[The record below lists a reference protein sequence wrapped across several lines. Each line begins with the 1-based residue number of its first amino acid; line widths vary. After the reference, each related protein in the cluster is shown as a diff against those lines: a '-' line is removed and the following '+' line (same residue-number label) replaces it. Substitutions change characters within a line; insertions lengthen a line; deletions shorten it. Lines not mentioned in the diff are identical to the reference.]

1 MPLFNHTTALLNNR
15 ANSASTVS
23 NGGNTTG
30 SFDAAMESIGTALGE
45 LRSGIE
51 GLPNN
56 IEQAFIKAISSDTA
70 NESIYDAVAS
80 ASYDAYSAVQSD
92 HGMASGLLPTTGAK
106 GVSGD
111 DKLPG
116 RSFSLKELFATSE
129 PATAAGDRKRMQ
141 DLQQNFYANLAPEF
155 YTKGAK
161 VFDKILAGDLDVA
174 AIVDNLSAMDV
185 GDDGGD
191 DTDWLDILNTAS
203 NLLPSRRGKKGKG
216 KNNKPNK
223 KPSGDK
229 GGKGDSKK
237 TTKDN
242 KPNKKP
248 SGDKGG
254 KGDSKKTTKDNKEK
268 TQSGKKGTEESKD
281 NKNKKNSSNK
291 NKSPSKNN
299 PPKKTPT
306 GPKQASNAGQKVAT
320 EGTKTA
326 AKTGAKTAAKT
337 GGKVA
342 AKTGTKVATKV
353 AAKTA
358 LRAVPVVGQVAG
370 AAMLAYDAY
379 QIGSGLKEL
388 HDVVGQSKETVKQMN
403 EANLGNFTERQKDKP
418 GGEARIAAFEESQK
432 ASAKLHD
439 IQNSDGVL
447 AFANDEKANSA
458 LQEYRDIMSGKV
470 KMEGAKEGEPLD
482 REAVK
487 EYALSRIKGI
497 GSGWTKDLAE
507 ALIDDTIASDKFN
520 EVLANTSPNG
530 QDNKDNKDNATGDK
544 KPAENAQ
551 SGQPGAPGTND
562 APMAAG
568 SMENNAR
575 ETVNAGTGVMTQ
587 DIMTAEAQ
595 MQQYKQF
602 TFEGIRDALLLPEV
616 QNMFTTTAQT
626 AGAAVEQKLMG

>member
-1 MPLFNHTTALLNNR
+1 MPLFSHTTALLNNR

-45 LRSGIE
+45 LRSGID

-174 AIVDNLSAMDV
+174 AIADNLSAMGA
-185 GDDGGD
+185 GDDDGD
-191 DTDWLDILNTAS
+191 DETDWNDILNIVS
-203 NLLPSRRGKKGKG
+203 NLLPSRRGKKGKKGKRGKKG

-223 KPSGDK
+223 KTGGDK
-229 GGKGDSKK
+229 GGKGD
-237 TTKDN
+237 
-242 KPNKKP
+242 NKKI
-248 SGDKGG
+248 
-254 KGDSKKTTKDNKEK
+254 TKDNKEK
-268 TQSGKKGTEESKD
+268 TQSDKKGKEESKD
-281 NKNKKNSSNK
+281 NKNKKNSSKK
-291 NKSPSKNN
+291 NNSPSKKN

-342 AKTGTKVATKV
+342 AKTGAKVATKVAAKV

-439 IQNSDGVL
+439 IQNSAGVL

-551 SGQPGAPGTND
+551 SGPPGAPGTND

-595 MQQYKQF
+595 MQQFKQF

>member
-1 MPLFNHTTALLNNR
+1 MPLFSHTTALLNNR

-23 NGGNTTG
+23 NGGNPTG

-174 AIVDNLSAMDV
+174 AIADNLSAM
-185 GDDGGD
+185 GASDDGGD
-191 DTDWLDILNTAS
+191 DDTDWIDILNIAS
-203 NLLPSRRGKKGKG
+203 NLLPSRRGKKGKKVKKG
-216 KNNKPNK
+216 KKGKSNKPNK
-223 KPSGDK
+223 KTGGDK
-229 GGKGDSKK
+229 GGKGD
-237 TTKDN
+237 
-242 KPNKKP
+242 NKKI
-248 SGDKGG
+248 
-254 KGDSKKTTKDNKEK
+254 TKDNKEK
-268 TQSGKKGTEESKD
+268 IQSDKKGTEESKD

-342 AKTGTKVATKV
+342 AKTGAKVATKV

-388 HDVVGQSKETVKQMN
+388 HDVVGQSKENVKQMN
-403 EANLGNFTERQKDKP
+403 EANLGNFKERQKDKP

-432 ASAKLHD
+432 ASVKLHD
-439 IQNSDGVL
+439 IQNSAGVL

-458 LQEYRDIMSGKV
+458 LQEYRDIMSGKI

-530 QDNKDNKDNATGDK
+530 QDNKDNKDSATGDK

-551 SGQPGAPGTND
+551 SGPPGAPGTND

-575 ETVNAGTGVMTQ
+575 ETVNVGTGVMTQ

-595 MQQYKQF
+595 MQQFKQF

>member
-1 MPLFNHTTALLNNR
+1 MPLFSHTTALLNNR

-111 DKLPG
+111 DNLPG

-174 AIVDNLSAMDV
+174 AIADNLSAMGA
-185 GDDGGD
+185 GDDDGD
-191 DTDWLDILNTAS
+191 DETDWNDILNIVS
-203 NLLPSRRGKKGKG
+203 NLLPSRRGKKGKRG
-216 KNNKPNK
+216 KRGKKGKSNKPNK
-223 KPSGDK
+223 KTGGDK
-229 GGKGDSKK
+229 GGKGD
-237 TTKDN
+237 
-242 KPNKKP
+242 NKKI
-248 SGDKGG
+248 
-254 KGDSKKTTKDNKEK
+254 TKDNKEK
-268 TQSGKKGTEESKD
+268 TQSDKKGKEEPKD
-281 NKNKKNSSNK
+281 NKNKKNSSKK
-291 NKSPSKNN
+291 NNSPSKKN

-342 AKTGTKVATKV
+342 TKTGAKVATKVAAKV

-439 IQNSDGVL
+439 IQNSAGVL

-458 LQEYRDIMSGKV
+458 LQEYRDIMSGKI

>member
-1 MPLFNHTTALLNNR
+1 MPLFSHTTALLNNR

-111 DKLPG
+111 DNLPG

-174 AIVDNLSAMDV
+174 AIADNLSAMGA
-185 GDDGGD
+185 GDDDGD
-191 DTDWLDILNTAS
+191 DETDWNDILNIVS
-203 NLLPSRRGKKGKG
+203 NLLPSRRGKKGKKG
-216 KNNKPNK
+216 KRGKKGKSNKPNK
-223 KPSGDK
+223 KTGGDK

-237 TTKDN
+237 I
-242 KPNKKP
+242 
-248 SGDKGG
+248 
-254 KGDSKKTTKDNKEK
+254 TKDNKEK
-268 TQSGKKGTEESKD
+268 TQSDKKGKEEPKD
-281 NKNKKNSSNK
+281 NKNKKNSSKK
-291 NKSPSKNN
+291 NNSPSKKN

-342 AKTGTKVATKV
+342 TKTGAKVATKVAAKV

-439 IQNSDGVL
+439 IQNSAGVL

-458 LQEYRDIMSGKV
+458 LQEYRDIMSGKI

-595 MQQYKQF
+595 MQQFKQF

>member
-1 MPLFNHTTALLNNR
+1 MPLFSHTTALLNNR

-30 SFDAAMESIGTALGE
+30 SFDAAMESIGTASGE

-174 AIVDNLSAMDV
+174 SIADNLSAMNV

-191 DTDWLDILNTAS
+191 DTDWLDILNIAS
-203 NLLPSRRGKKGKG
+203 DLLPSRRGKKGKKGKKGKRG

-223 KPSGDK
+223 NPGGDK
-229 GGKGDSKK
+229 GGKGDNKK

-242 KPNKKP
+242 R
-248 SGDKGG
+248 
-254 KGDSKKTTKDNKEK
+254 EK
-268 TQSGKKGTEESKD
+268 AQSDKKGKEGQKD
-281 NKNKKNSSNK
+281 NKKNSSKK
-291 NKSPSKNN
+291 NNSPSKKN
-299 PPKKTPT
+299 PPKKTPS
-306 GPKQASNAGQKVAT
+306 GPKQASKAGQKVAT

-342 AKTGTKVATKV
+342 AKTGAKVATKV

-388 HDVVGQSKETVKQMN
+388 HDVVGQSKENVKQMN
-403 EANLGNFTERQKDKP
+403 EANLGNFKERQKDKP

-439 IQNSDGVL
+439 VQNSAGVL

-470 KMEGAKEGEPLD
+470 KMEGAKKGEPLD

-544 KPAENAQ
+544 KPAENTQ

>member
-1 MPLFNHTTALLNNR
+1 MPLFSHTTALLNNR

-111 DKLPG
+111 DNLPG

-174 AIVDNLSAMDV
+174 AIADNLSAMGA
-185 GDDGGD
+185 GDDDGD
-191 DTDWLDILNTAS
+191 DETDWNDILNIVS
-203 NLLPSRRGKKGKG
+203 NLLPSRRGKKGKRG
-216 KNNKPNK
+216 KRGKKGKSNKPNK
-223 KPSGDK
+223 KTGGDK
-229 GGKGDSKK
+229 GGKGD
-237 TTKDN
+237 
-242 KPNKKP
+242 NKKI
-248 SGDKGG
+248 
-254 KGDSKKTTKDNKEK
+254 TKDNKEK
-268 TQSGKKGTEESKD
+268 TQSDKKGKEEPKD
-281 NKNKKNSSNK
+281 NKNKKNSSKK
-291 NKSPSKNN
+291 NNSPSKKN

-342 AKTGTKVATKV
+342 TKTGAKVATKVATKV

-439 IQNSDGVL
+439 IQNSAGVL

-458 LQEYRDIMSGKV
+458 LQEYRDIMSGKI

-602 TFEGIRDALLLPEV
+602 TCEGIRDALLLPEV

>member
-1 MPLFNHTTALLNNR
+1 MPLFSHTTALLNNR

-174 AIVDNLSAMDV
+174 SIADNLSAMNV

-191 DTDWLDILNTAS
+191 DTDWLDILNIAS
-203 NLLPSRRGKKGKG
+203 DLLPSRRGKKGKKGKKGKRG

-223 KPSGDK
+223 KPGGDK
-229 GGKGDSKK
+229 GGKGD
-237 TTKDN
+237 N
-242 KPNKKP
+242 
-248 SGDKGG
+248 
-254 KGDSKKTTKDNKEK
+254 KKTTKDNKEK
-268 TQSGKKGTEESKD
+268 AQSDKKGKEGQKD
-281 NKNKKNSSNK
+281 NKKNSSKK
-291 NKSPSKNN
+291 NNSPSKNN

-388 HDVVGQSKETVKQMN
+388 HDVVGQSKENVKQMN
-403 EANLGNFTERQKDKP
+403 EANLGNFKEHQKDKP

-439 IQNSDGVL
+439 VQNSAGVL
-447 AFANDEKANSA
+447 AFANDEKASSA
-458 LQEYRDIMSGKV
+458 LQEYRDIMNGNV

-507 ALIDDTIASDKFN
+507 ALIDNAIADDKFN

-530 QDNKDNKDNATGDK
+530 QDNNGNKDNKDNATGDK
-544 KPAENAQ
+544 KPGENVQ
-551 SGQPGAPGTND
+551 PGQPGALGTND

-568 SMENNAR
+568 SMENNTQW
-575 ETVNAGTGVMTQ
+575 TVNAGTGVMTR
-587 DIMTAEAQ
+587 DIMTVEAQ

-616 QNMFTTTAQT
+616 QNMFNTTARA

>member
-1 MPLFNHTTALLNNR
+1 MPLFSHTEALLNNR

-23 NGGNTTG
+23 NGGNTAG
-30 SFDAAMESIGTALGE
+30 AFDAALESIGAALGE
-45 LRSGIE
+45 LRSGID

-56 IEQAFIKAISSDTA
+56 IEQAFIKAISSDAA

-80 ASYDAYSAVQSD
+80 ASYDAYSGAQAD
-92 HGMASGLLPTTGAK
+92 HGMASGLLPITGAN
-106 GVSGD
+106 GVMGD

-116 RSFSLKELFATSE
+116 RSFSLKELFSTSE

-161 VFDKILAGDLDVA
+161 VFDKILAGDLDAA
-174 AIVDNLSAMDV
+174 AIADNLSTMDA

-191 DTDWLDILNTAS
+191 DTDWFDILNIAS
-203 NLLPSRRGKKGKG
+203 NLLPSRKGKKGKRGKKGKG
-216 KNNKPNK
+216 KN
-223 KPSGDK
+223 
-229 GGKGDSKK
+229 
-237 TTKDN
+237 N

-281 NKNKKNSSNK
+281 NKNNNKKNSSNK

-326 AKTGAKTAAKT
+326 TKTGAKTAVKT

-388 HDVVGQSKETVKQMN
+388 HDVVGQSKENVKQMN
-403 EANLGNFTERQKDKP
+403 EANLGNFKEHQKDKP

-439 IQNSDGVL
+439 VQNSAGVL
-447 AFANDEKANSA
+447 AFANDEKASSA
-458 LQEYRDIMSGKV
+458 LQEYRDIMNGNI

-507 ALIDDTIASDKFN
+507 ALIDNAIADDKFN

-530 QDNKDNKDNATGDK
+530 QDNNGNKDNKDNATGDK
-544 KPAENAQ
+544 KPGENAQ
-551 SGQPGAPGTND
+551 PGQPGAFGTND

-568 SMENNAR
+568 SMENNTQW
-575 ETVNAGTGVMTQ
+575 TVNSGTGVMTR
-587 DIMTAEAQ
+587 DIMTVEAQ

-616 QNMFTTTAQT
+616 QNMFNTTAQA

>member
-1 MPLFNHTTALLNNR
+1 MPLFSHTTALLNNR

-111 DKLPG
+111 DNLPG

-174 AIVDNLSAMDV
+174 AIADNLSAMGA
-185 GDDGGD
+185 GDDDGD
-191 DTDWLDILNTAS
+191 DETDWNDILNIVS
-203 NLLPSRRGKKGKG
+203 NLLPSRRGKKGKKG
-216 KNNKPNK
+216 KRGKKGKSNKPNK
-223 KPSGDK
+223 KTGGDK

-237 TTKDN
+237 I
-242 KPNKKP
+242 
-248 SGDKGG
+248 
-254 KGDSKKTTKDNKEK
+254 TKDNKEK
-268 TQSGKKGTEESKD
+268 TQSDKKGKEEPKD
-281 NKNKKNSSNK
+281 NKNKKNSSKK
-291 NKSPSKNN
+291 NNSPSKKN

-342 AKTGTKVATKV
+342 TKTGAKVATKVAAKV

-439 IQNSDGVL
+439 IQNSAGVL

-458 LQEYRDIMSGKV
+458 LQEYRDIMSGKI

>member
-1 MPLFNHTTALLNNR
+1 MPLFSHTTALLNNR

-92 HGMASGLLPTTGAK
+92 HGMVSGLLPTTGAK

-174 AIVDNLSAMDV
+174 AIADNLSAMGA
-185 GDDGGD
+185 GDDDGD
-191 DTDWLDILNTAS
+191 DETDWNDILNIAS
-203 NLLPSRRGKKGKG
+203 NLLPSRRGKKGKKG
-216 KNNKPNK
+216 KRGKKGKSNKPNK
-223 KPSGDK
+223 KTGGDK
-229 GGKGDSKK
+229 GGKGD
-237 TTKDN
+237 
-242 KPNKKP
+242 NKKI
-248 SGDKGG
+248 
-254 KGDSKKTTKDNKEK
+254 TKDNKEK
-268 TQSGKKGTEESKD
+268 TQSDKKGKEEPKD
-281 NKNKKNSSNK
+281 NKNKRNSSNK

-342 AKTGTKVATKV
+342 AKTGAKVATKV

-388 HDVVGQSKETVKQMN
+388 HDVVGQSKENVKQMN
-403 EANLGNFTERQKDKP
+403 EANLGNFKERQKDKP

-439 IQNSDGVL
+439 IQNSAGVL

-544 KPAENAQ
+544 KPAENTQ

-595 MQQYKQF
+595 MQQFKQF

>member
-1 MPLFNHTTALLNNR
+1 MPLFSHTTALLNNR

-111 DKLPG
+111 DNLPG

-174 AIVDNLSAMDV
+174 AIADNLSAMGA
-185 GDDGGD
+185 GDDDGD
-191 DTDWLDILNTAS
+191 DETDWNDILNIVS
-203 NLLPSRRGKKGKG
+203 NLLPSRRGKKGKRG
-216 KNNKPNK
+216 KRGKKGKSNKPNK
-223 KPSGDK
+223 KTGGDK

-237 TTKDN
+237 I
-242 KPNKKP
+242 
-248 SGDKGG
+248 
-254 KGDSKKTTKDNKEK
+254 TKDNKEK
-268 TQSGKKGTEESKD
+268 TQSDKKGKEEPKD
-281 NKNKKNSSNK
+281 NKNKKNSSKK
-291 NKSPSKNN
+291 NNSPSKKN

-342 AKTGTKVATKV
+342 TKTGAKVATKVAAKV

-439 IQNSDGVL
+439 IQNSAGVL

-458 LQEYRDIMSGKV
+458 LQEYRDIMSGKI

>member
-1 MPLFNHTTALLNNR
+1 MPLFSHTTALLNNR

-174 AIVDNLSAMDV
+174 AIADNLSAMGA
-185 GDDGGD
+185 GDDDGD
-191 DTDWLDILNTAS
+191 DETDWNDILNIAS
-203 NLLPSRRGKKGKG
+203 NLLPSRRGKKGKRG
-216 KNNKPNK
+216 KRGKKEKSNKPNK
-223 KPSGDK
+223 KTGGDK
-229 GGKGDSKK
+229 GGKGD
-237 TTKDN
+237 
-242 KPNKKP
+242 NKKN
-248 SGDKGG
+248 
-254 KGDSKKTTKDNKEK
+254 TKDNKEK
-268 TQSGKKGTEESKD
+268 TQSDKKGKEDPKD
-281 NKNKKNSSNK
+281 NKNKKNSSKK
-291 NKSPSKNN
+291 NNSPSKKN

-342 AKTGTKVATKV
+342 AKTGAKVATKV

-388 HDVVGQSKETVKQMN
+388 HDVVGQSKENVKQMN
-403 EANLGNFTERQKDKP
+403 EANLGNFKEHQKDKP

-439 IQNSDGVL
+439 IQNSAGVL

-458 LQEYRDIMSGKV
+458 LQEYRDIMSGKI

-482 REAVK
+482 QEAVK

-544 KPAENAQ
+544 KPAENTQ

>member
-1 MPLFNHTTALLNNR
+1 MPLFSHTTALLNNR

-111 DKLPG
+111 DNLPG

-174 AIVDNLSAMDV
+174 AIADNLSAMGA
-185 GDDGGD
+185 GDDDGD
-191 DTDWLDILNTAS
+191 DETDWNDILNIVS
-203 NLLPSRRGKKGKG
+203 NLLPSRRGKKGKRG
-216 KNNKPNK
+216 KRGKKGKSNKPNK
-223 KPSGDK
+223 KTGGDK
-229 GGKGDSKK
+229 GGKGD
-237 TTKDN
+237 
-242 KPNKKP
+242 NKKI
-248 SGDKGG
+248 
-254 KGDSKKTTKDNKEK
+254 TKDNKEK
-268 TQSGKKGTEESKD
+268 TQSDKKGKEEPKD
-281 NKNKKNSSNK
+281 NKNKKNSSKK
-291 NKSPSKNN
+291 NNSPSKKN

-342 AKTGTKVATKV
+342 TKTGAKVATKVAAKV

-439 IQNSDGVL
+439 IQNSAGVL

-458 LQEYRDIMSGKV
+458 LQEYRDIMSGKI

-602 TFEGIRDALLLPEV
+602 TCEGIRDALLLPEV

>member
-1 MPLFNHTTALLNNR
+1 MPLFSHTTALLNNR
-15 ANSASTVS
+15 ANSTSTVS
-23 NGGNTTG
+23 NGDNTTG

-45 LRSGIE
+45 LRSGID

-111 DKLPG
+111 DNLPG

-174 AIVDNLSAMDV
+174 AIADNLSAMNV

-191 DTDWLDILNTAS
+191 DTDWLDILNIVS
-203 NLLPSRRGKKGKG
+203 DLLPSRRGKKGKKGKKGKRG

-223 KPSGDK
+223 KPGGDK
-229 GGKGDSKK
+229 GGKGD
-237 TTKDN
+237 N
-242 KPNKKP
+242 
-248 SGDKGG
+248 
-254 KGDSKKTTKDNKEK
+254 KKTTKDNKEK
-268 TQSGKKGTEESKD
+268 AQSDKKGKEGQKD
-281 NKNKKNSSNK
+281 NKKNSSKK
-291 NKSPSKNN
+291 NNSPSKKN
-299 PPKKTPT
+299 PPKKTPS
-306 GPKQASNAGQKVAT
+306 GPKQASKAGQKVAT

-342 AKTGTKVATKV
+342 AKTGAKVATKV

-388 HDVVGQSKETVKQMN
+388 HDVVGQSKENVKQMN
-403 EANLGNFTERQKDKP
+403 EANLGNFKERQKDKP

-439 IQNSDGVL
+439 VQNSAGVL
-447 AFANDEKANSA
+447 AFANDEKASSA
-458 LQEYRDIMSGKV
+458 LQEYRDIMNGNV

-507 ALIDDTIASDKFN
+507 ALIDNAIADDKFN

-530 QDNKDNKDNATGDK
+530 QDNNGNKDNKDNATGDK
-544 KPAENAQ
+544 KPGENAQ
-551 SGQPGAPGTND
+551 PGQPGALGTND

-568 SMENNAR
+568 SMENNTQW
-575 ETVNAGTGVMTQ
+575 TVNAGTGVMTR
-587 DIMTAEAQ
+587 DIMTVEAQ

-616 QNMFTTTAQT
+616 QNMFNTTAQA

>member
-1 MPLFNHTTALLNNR
+1 MPLFSHTTALLNNR

-111 DKLPG
+111 DNLPG

-174 AIVDNLSAMDV
+174 AIADNLSAMGA
-185 GDDGGD
+185 GDDDGD
-191 DTDWLDILNTAS
+191 DETDWNDILNIVS
-203 NLLPSRRGKKGKG
+203 NLLPSRRGKKGKRG
-216 KNNKPNK
+216 KRGKKGKSNKPNK
-223 KPSGDK
+223 KTGGDK
-229 GGKGDSKK
+229 GGKGD
-237 TTKDN
+237 
-242 KPNKKP
+242 NKKI
-248 SGDKGG
+248 
-254 KGDSKKTTKDNKEK
+254 TKDNKEK
-268 TQSGKKGTEESKD
+268 TQSDKKGKEEPKD
-281 NKNKKNSSNK
+281 NKKNSSKK
-291 NKSPSKNN
+291 NNSPSKKN

-337 GGKVA
+337 GAKTAAKTGGKVA
-342 AKTGTKVATKV
+342 AKTGAKVATKV

-388 HDVVGQSKETVKQMN
+388 HDVVGQSKENVKQMN

-439 IQNSDGVL
+439 IQNSAGVL

-458 LQEYRDIMSGKV
+458 LQEYRDIMSGKI

>member
-1 MPLFNHTTALLNNR
+1 MPLFSHTTALLNNR

-106 GVSGD
+106 GVSVD
-111 DKLPG
+111 DNLPG

-174 AIVDNLSAMDV
+174 AIADNLSAMGA
-185 GDDGGD
+185 GDDDGD
-191 DTDWLDILNTAS
+191 DETDWNDILNIVS
-203 NLLPSRRGKKGKG
+203 NLLPSRRGKKGKKG
-216 KNNKPNK
+216 KRGKKGKSNKPNK
-223 KPSGDK
+223 KTGGDK
-229 GGKGDSKK
+229 GGKGD
-237 TTKDN
+237 
-242 KPNKKP
+242 NKKI
-248 SGDKGG
+248 
-254 KGDSKKTTKDNKEK
+254 TKDNKEK
-268 TQSGKKGTEESKD
+268 TQSDKKGKEEPKD
-281 NKNKKNSSNK
+281 NKNKKNSSKK
-291 NKSPSKNN
+291 NNSPSKKN

-342 AKTGTKVATKV
+342 TKTGAKVATKVAAKV

-439 IQNSDGVL
+439 IQNSAGVL

>member
-1 MPLFNHTTALLNNR
+1 MPLFSHTTALLNNR

-45 LRSGIE
+45 LRSGID

-174 AIVDNLSAMDV
+174 AIADNLSAMGA
-185 GDDGGD
+185 GDDDGD
-191 DTDWLDILNTAS
+191 DETDWNDILNIVS
-203 NLLPSRRGKKGKG
+203 NLLPSRRRKKGKKGKRG
-216 KNNKPNK
+216 KKGKSNKPNK
-223 KPSGDK
+223 KTGGDK
-229 GGKGDSKK
+229 GGKGD
-237 TTKDN
+237 N
-242 KPNKKP
+242 
-248 SGDKGG
+248 
-254 KGDSKKTTKDNKEK
+254 KKTTKDNKEK
-268 TQSGKKGTEESKD
+268 TQSDKKGKEEPKD
-281 NKNKKNSSNK
+281 NKNKKNSSKK
-291 NKSPSKNN
+291 NNSPSKKN

-342 AKTGTKVATKV
+342 TKTGAKVATKVATKV

-403 EANLGNFTERQKDKP
+403 EANLGNFTEHQKDKP
-418 GGEARIAAFEESQK
+418 GGEARLAAFEESQK

-439 IQNSDGVL
+439 IQNSAGVL

-544 KPAENAQ
+544 KPAENTQ

>member
-1 MPLFNHTTALLNNR
+1 MPLFSHTTALLNNR

-45 LRSGIE
+45 LRSGID

-111 DKLPG
+111 DNLPG

-174 AIVDNLSAMDV
+174 AIADNLSAMGA
-185 GDDGGD
+185 GDDDGD
-191 DTDWLDILNTAS
+191 DETDWNDILNIVS
-203 NLLPSRRGKKGKG
+203 NLLPSRRRKKGKKGKRG
-216 KNNKPNK
+216 KKGKSNKPNK
-223 KPSGDK
+223 KTGGDK

-237 TTKDN
+237 I
-242 KPNKKP
+242 
-248 SGDKGG
+248 
-254 KGDSKKTTKDNKEK
+254 TKDNKEK
-268 TQSGKKGTEESKD
+268 TQSDKKGKEEPKD
-281 NKNKKNSSNK
+281 NKNKKNSSKK
-291 NKSPSKNN
+291 NNSPSKKN

-342 AKTGTKVATKV
+342 TKTGAKVATKVAAKV

-439 IQNSDGVL
+439 IQNSAGVL

-544 KPAENAQ
+544 KPAENTQ

>member
-1 MPLFNHTTALLNNR
+1 MPLFSHTTALLNNR

-111 DKLPG
+111 DNLPG

-174 AIVDNLSAMDV
+174 AIADNLSAMGA
-185 GDDGGD
+185 GDDDGD
-191 DTDWLDILNTAS
+191 DETDWNDILNIVS
-203 NLLPSRRGKKGKG
+203 NLLPSRRGKKGKRG
-216 KNNKPNK
+216 KRGKKGKSNKPNK
-223 KPSGDK
+223 KTGGDK
-229 GGKGDSKK
+229 GGKGD
-237 TTKDN
+237 
-242 KPNKKP
+242 NKKI
-248 SGDKGG
+248 
-254 KGDSKKTTKDNKEK
+254 TKDNKEK
-268 TQSGKKGTEESKD
+268 TQSDKKGKEEPKD
-281 NKNKKNSSNK
+281 NKNKKNSSKK
-291 NKSPSKNN
+291 NNSPSKKN

-342 AKTGTKVATKV
+342 TKTGAKVATKVAAKV

-439 IQNSDGVL
+439 IQNSAGVL

-544 KPAENAQ
+544 KPAENTQ

>member
-1 MPLFNHTTALLNNR
+1 MPLFSHTTALLNNR

-174 AIVDNLSAMDV
+174 AIADNLSAMGA
-185 GDDGGD
+185 GDDDGD
-191 DTDWLDILNTAS
+191 DETDWNDILNIAS
-203 NLLPSRRGKKGKG
+203 NLLPSRRGKKGKRG
-216 KNNKPNK
+216 KRGKKGKSNKPNK
-223 KPSGDK
+223 KTGGDK
-229 GGKGDSKK
+229 GGKGD
-237 TTKDN
+237 
-242 KPNKKP
+242 NKKN
-248 SGDKGG
+248 
-254 KGDSKKTTKDNKEK
+254 TKDNKEK
-268 TQSGKKGTEESKD
+268 TQSDKKGKEDPKD
-281 NKNKKNSSNK
+281 NKNKKNSSKK
-291 NKSPSKNN
+291 NNSPSKKN

-342 AKTGTKVATKV
+342 AKTGAKVATKV

-388 HDVVGQSKETVKQMN
+388 HDVVGQSKENVKQMN
-403 EANLGNFTERQKDKP
+403 EANLGNFKEHQKDKP

-439 IQNSDGVL
+439 IQNSAGVL

-458 LQEYRDIMSGKV
+458 LQEYRDIMSGKI

-482 REAVK
+482 QEAVK

-544 KPAENAQ
+544 KPAENTQ

>member
-1 MPLFNHTTALLNNR
+1 MSLFNSIPS
-15 ANSASTVS
+15 SASSATTVP
-23 NGGNTTG
+23 GNSTPGT
-30 SFDAAMESIGTALGE
+30 FAAAMESIGAALGE

-56 IEQAFIKAISSDTA
+56 IEQAFIKAISSDAA

-80 ASYDAYSAVQSD
+80 ASYDAYSDAQAD
-92 HGMASGLLPTTGAK
+92 HGTASGLIPTTNAN

-129 PATAAGDRKRMQ
+129 PASAAGDRKRMQ
-141 DLQQNFYANLAPEF
+141 DLQQNFYANLAPDF

-161 VFDKILAGDLDVA
+161 VFDKILAGDLDIA
-174 AIVDNLSAMDV
+174 AIADNLSAMGA
-185 GDDGGD
+185 GDPGEDGGGG
-191 DTDWLDILNTAS
+191 WLDLLNIAS
-203 NLLPSRRGKKGKG
+203 NLLPSRRGKKGNKG
-216 KNNKPNK
+216 KNGKKGNNKKPNK
-223 KPSGDK
+223 KTGGNTSGR
-229 GGKGDSKK
+229 GDNKK

-242 KPNKKP
+242 N
-248 SGDKGG
+248 G
-254 KGDSKKTTKDNKEK
+254 KS
-268 TQSGKKGTEESKD
+268 QPGKKGKGETRGNE
-281 NKNKKNSSNK
+281 NKTNSSK
-291 NKSPSKNN
+291 KDKSPSRKN

-306 GPKQASNAGQKVAT
+306 GPKQVSTAGKKVAT

-326 AKTGAKTAAKT
+326 AKTAAKS

-342 AKTGTKVATKV
+342 AKTGAKVATKV

-388 HDVVGQSKETVKQMN
+388 HDVVGQGKENVSKMN
-403 EANLGNFTERQKDKP
+403 EANLGNFKERQKDRP
-418 GGEARIAAFEESQK
+418 GSEARIAAYEETQK
-432 ASAKLHD
+432 ASAKLHE
-439 IQNSDGVL
+439 IQNSAGVM
-447 AFANDEKANSA
+447 AFANDEKASSA
-458 LQEYRDIMSGKV
+458 LQEYHDIMSGKV

-487 EYALSRIKGI
+487 KYALSRIKGI

-507 ALIDDTIASDKFN
+507 ALIDNAIASDKFS

-530 QDNKDNKDNATGDK
+530 QNNKDNKDNKDTVNGDG
-544 KPAENAQ
+544 KPGENAQ
-551 SGQPGAPGTND
+551 PGQPGIPGTND
-562 APMAAG
+562 VPMAAG
-568 SMENNAR
+568 SMENKTQG
-575 ETVNAGTGVMTQ
+575 TVNAGTGVMTQ
-587 DIMTAEAQ
+587 DIMTVEAQ

-602 TFEGIRDALLLPEV
+602 TFEGIRDALLLPEI
-616 QNMFTTTAQT
+616 QNMFNATAQT

>member
-1 MPLFNHTTALLNNR
+1 MPLFSHTTALLNNR

-45 LRSGIE
+45 LRSGID

-111 DKLPG
+111 DNLPG

-174 AIVDNLSAMDV
+174 AIADNLSAMGA
-185 GDDGGD
+185 GDDDGD
-191 DTDWLDILNTAS
+191 DETDWNDILNIVS
-203 NLLPSRRGKKGKG
+203 NLLPSRRGKKGKKG
-216 KNNKPNK
+216 KRGKKGKSNKPNK
-223 KPSGDK
+223 KTGGDK

-237 TTKDN
+237 I
-242 KPNKKP
+242 
-248 SGDKGG
+248 
-254 KGDSKKTTKDNKEK
+254 TKDNKEK
-268 TQSGKKGTEESKD
+268 TQSDKKGKEEPKD
-281 NKNKKNSSNK
+281 NKNKKNSSKK
-291 NKSPSKNN
+291 NNSPSKKN

-342 AKTGTKVATKV
+342 AKTGAKVATKV

-388 HDVVGQSKETVKQMN
+388 HDVVGQSKENVKQMN
-403 EANLGNFTERQKDKP
+403 EANLGNFKERQKDKP

-439 IQNSDGVL
+439 IQNSAGVL

-544 KPAENAQ
+544 KPAENTQ

>member
-1 MPLFNHTTALLNNR
+1 MPLFSHTTALLNNR

-111 DKLPG
+111 DNLPG

-174 AIVDNLSAMDV
+174 AIADNLSAMGA
-185 GDDGGD
+185 GDDDGD
-191 DTDWLDILNTAS
+191 DETDWNDILNIAS
-203 NLLPSRRGKKGKG
+203 NLLPSRRGKKGKRG
-216 KNNKPNK
+216 KRGKKGKSNKPNK
-223 KPSGDK
+223 KTGGDK
-229 GGKGDSKK
+229 GGKGD
-237 TTKDN
+237 
-242 KPNKKP
+242 NKKIA
-248 SGDKGG
+248 
-254 KGDSKKTTKDNKEK
+254 KDNKEK
-268 TQSGKKGTEESKD
+268 TQSDKKGKEDPKD
-281 NKNKKNSSNK
+281 NKNKKNSSKK
-291 NKSPSKNN
+291 NNSPSKKN

-342 AKTGTKVATKV
+342 TKTGAKVATKV

-439 IQNSDGVL
+439 IQNSAGVL

>member
-1 MPLFNHTTALLNNR
+1 MPLFSHTTALLNNR

-174 AIVDNLSAMDV
+174 AIADNLSAM
-185 GDDGGD
+185 GASDDGGD
-191 DTDWLDILNTAS
+191 DDTDWNDILNIAS
-203 NLLPSRRGKKGKG
+203 NLLPSRRGKKGKKVKKG
-216 KNNKPNK
+216 KKGKSNKPNK
-223 KPSGDK
+223 KTGGDK
-229 GGKGDSKK
+229 GGKGDIKK
-237 TTKDN
+237 I
-242 KPNKKP
+242 
-248 SGDKGG
+248 
-254 KGDSKKTTKDNKEK
+254 TKDNKEK
-268 TQSGKKGTEESKD
+268 IQSDKKGTEESKD

-342 AKTGTKVATKV
+342 AKTGAKVATKV

-388 HDVVGQSKETVKQMN
+388 HDVVGQSKENVKQMN

-432 ASAKLHD
+432 ASVKLHD
-439 IQNSDGVL
+439 IQNSAGVL

-458 LQEYRDIMSGKV
+458 LQEYRDIMSGKI
-470 KMEGAKEGEPLD
+470 KMEGSKEGEPLD

-551 SGQPGAPGTND
+551 SGPPGAPGTND

-575 ETVNAGTGVMTQ
+575 ETVNVGTGVMTQ

-595 MQQYKQF
+595 MHQFKQF

>member
-1 MPLFNHTTALLNNR
+1 MPLFSHTTALLNNR

-174 AIVDNLSAMDV
+174 AIADNLSAMGA
-185 GDDGGD
+185 GDDDGD
-191 DTDWLDILNTAS
+191 DETDWNDILNIAS
-203 NLLPSRRGKKGKG
+203 NLLPSRRGKKGKRG
-216 KNNKPNK
+216 KRGKKGKSNKPNK
-223 KPSGDK
+223 KTGGDK
-229 GGKGDSKK
+229 GGKGD
-237 TTKDN
+237 
-242 KPNKKP
+242 NKKN
-248 SGDKGG
+248 
-254 KGDSKKTTKDNKEK
+254 TKDNKEK
-268 TQSGKKGTEESKD
+268 TQSDKKGKEDPKD
-281 NKNKKNSSNK
+281 NKNKKNSSKK
-291 NKSPSKNN
+291 NNSPSKKN

-342 AKTGTKVATKV
+342 AKTGAKVATKV

-388 HDVVGQSKETVKQMN
+388 HDVVGQSKENVKQMN
-403 EANLGNFTERQKDKP
+403 EANLGNFKEHQKDKP

-439 IQNSDGVL
+439 IQNSAGVL

-458 LQEYRDIMSGKV
+458 LQEYRDIMSGKI

-482 REAVK
+482 QEAVK

-544 KPAENAQ
+544 KPDENTQ

>member
-1 MPLFNHTTALLNNR
+1 MPLFSHTTALLNNR

-111 DKLPG
+111 DNLPG

-174 AIVDNLSAMDV
+174 AIADNLSAMGA
-185 GDDGGD
+185 GDDDGD
-191 DTDWLDILNTAS
+191 DETDWNDILNIVS
-203 NLLPSRRGKKGKG
+203 NLLPSRRGKKGKKG
-216 KNNKPNK
+216 KRGKKGKSNKPNK
-223 KPSGDK
+223 KTGGDK

-237 TTKDN
+237 I
-242 KPNKKP
+242 
-248 SGDKGG
+248 
-254 KGDSKKTTKDNKEK
+254 TKDNKEK
-268 TQSGKKGTEESKD
+268 TQSDKKGKEEPKD
-281 NKNKKNSSNK
+281 NKNKKNSSKK
-291 NKSPSKNN
+291 NNSPSKKN

-342 AKTGTKVATKV
+342 TKTGAKVATKV

-439 IQNSDGVL
+439 IQNSAGVL

-470 KMEGAKEGEPLD
+470 KMEGTKEGEPLD

-520 EVLANTSPNG
+520 EVLANT
-530 QDNKDNKDNATGDK
+530 
-544 KPAENAQ
+544 
-551 SGQPGAPGTND
+551 
-562 APMAAG
+562 
-568 SMENNAR
+568 
-575 ETVNAGTGVMTQ
+575 
-587 DIMTAEAQ
+587 
-595 MQQYKQF
+595 
-602 TFEGIRDALLLPEV
+602 
-616 QNMFTTTAQT
+616 
-626 AGAAVEQKLMG
+626 

>member
-1 MPLFNHTTALLNNR
+1 MPLFSHTTALLNNR

-174 AIVDNLSAMDV
+174 SIADNLSAMNV

-191 DTDWLDILNTAS
+191 DTDWLDDILNTVS
-203 NLLPSRRGKKGKG
+203 NLLPSRRRKKGKRGKKDKG

-229 GGKGDSKK
+229 GR
-237 TTKDN
+237 
-242 KPNKKP
+242 
-248 SGDKGG
+248 

-342 AKTGTKVATKV
+342 AKTGAKVATKV
-353 AAKTA
+353 AAKVAAKTV

-403 EANLGNFTERQKDKP
+403 EANLGNFKERQKDKP

-439 IQNSDGVL
+439 VQNSAGVL

-507 ALIDDTIASDKFN
+507 ALIDNAIADDKFN

-530 QDNKDNKDNATGDK
+530 QDNNGNKDNKDNATGDK
-544 KPAENAQ
+544 KPAENTQ

-575 ETVNAGTGVMTQ
+575 ETVNAGTGVMTR
-587 DIMTAEAQ
+587 DIMTVEAQ

-616 QNMFTTTAQT
+616 QNMFTTTAQA

>member
-1 MPLFNHTTALLNNR
+1 MPLFSHTTALLNNR

-174 AIVDNLSAMDV
+174 AIADNLSAMGA
-185 GDDGGD
+185 GDDDGD
-191 DTDWLDILNTAS
+191 DETDWNDILNIAS
-203 NLLPSRRGKKGKG
+203 NLLPSRRGKKGKKG
-216 KNNKPNK
+216 KRGKKGKSNKPNK
-223 KPSGDK
+223 KTGGDK
-229 GGKGDSKK
+229 GGKGD
-237 TTKDN
+237 
-242 KPNKKP
+242 NKKI
-248 SGDKGG
+248 
-254 KGDSKKTTKDNKEK
+254 TKDNKEK
-268 TQSGKKGTEESKD
+268 TQSDKKGKEEPKD
-281 NKNKKNSSNK
+281 NKNKRNSSNK

-342 AKTGTKVATKV
+342 AKTGAKVATKV

-388 HDVVGQSKETVKQMN
+388 HDVVGQSKENVKQMN
-403 EANLGNFTERQKDKP
+403 EANLGNFKERQKDKP

-439 IQNSDGVL
+439 IQNSAGVL

-595 MQQYKQF
+595 MQQFKQF

>member
-1 MPLFNHTTALLNNR
+1 MPLFSHTTALLNNR

-111 DKLPG
+111 DNLPG

-174 AIVDNLSAMDV
+174 AIADNLSAMGA
-185 GDDGGD
+185 GDDDGD
-191 DTDWLDILNTAS
+191 DETDWNDILNIVS
-203 NLLPSRRGKKGKG
+203 NLLPSRRGKKGKRG
-216 KNNKPNK
+216 KRGKKGKSNKPNK
-223 KPSGDK
+223 KTGGDK
-229 GGKGDSKK
+229 GGKGD
-237 TTKDN
+237 
-242 KPNKKP
+242 NKKI
-248 SGDKGG
+248 
-254 KGDSKKTTKDNKEK
+254 TKDNKEK
-268 TQSGKKGTEESKD
+268 TQSDKKGKEEPKD
-281 NKNKKNSSNK
+281 NKKNSSKK
-291 NKSPSKNN
+291 NNSPSKKN

-337 GGKVA
+337 GAKTAAKTGGKVA
-342 AKTGTKVATKV
+342 AKTGAKVATKV

-388 HDVVGQSKETVKQMN
+388 HDVVGQSKENVKQMN

-439 IQNSDGVL
+439 IQNSAGVL

-458 LQEYRDIMSGKV
+458 LQEYRDIMSGKI

-544 KPAENAQ
+544 KPAENTQ

>member
-1 MPLFNHTTALLNNR
+1 MPLFSHTTALLNNR

-111 DKLPG
+111 DNLPG

-174 AIVDNLSAMDV
+174 AIADNLSAMGA
-185 GDDGGD
+185 GDDDGD
-191 DTDWLDILNTAS
+191 DETDWNDILNIVS
-203 NLLPSRRGKKGKG
+203 NLLPSRRGKKGKRG
-216 KNNKPNK
+216 KRGKKGKSNKPNK
-223 KPSGDK
+223 KTGGDK
-229 GGKGDSKK
+229 GGKGD
-237 TTKDN
+237 
-242 KPNKKP
+242 NKKI
-248 SGDKGG
+248 
-254 KGDSKKTTKDNKEK
+254 TKDNKEK
-268 TQSGKKGTEESKD
+268 TQSDKKGKEEPKD
-281 NKNKKNSSNK
+281 NKKNSSKK
-291 NKSPSKNN
+291 NNSPSKKN

-342 AKTGTKVATKV
+342 AKTGAKVATKV

-388 HDVVGQSKETVKQMN
+388 HDVVGQSKENVKQMN

-439 IQNSDGVL
+439 IQNSAGVL

-458 LQEYRDIMSGKV
+458 LQEYRDIMSGKI

>member
-1 MPLFNHTTALLNNR
+1 MPLFSHTTALLNNR

-129 PATAAGDRKRMQ
+129 PATAAGDRKRIQ

-174 AIVDNLSAMDV
+174 AIADNLSAM
-185 GDDGGD
+185 GASDDGGD
-191 DTDWLDILNTAS
+191 DDTDWNDILNIAS
-203 NLLPSRRGKKGKG
+203 NLLPSRRGKKGKKVKKG
-216 KNNKPNK
+216 KKGKSNKPNK
-223 KPSGDK
+223 KTGGDK
-229 GGKGDSKK
+229 GGKGD
-237 TTKDN
+237 
-242 KPNKKP
+242 NKKI
-248 SGDKGG
+248 
-254 KGDSKKTTKDNKEK
+254 TKDNKEK
-268 TQSGKKGTEESKD
+268 NQSDKKGTEESKD

-342 AKTGTKVATKV
+342 AKTGAKVATKV

-388 HDVVGQSKETVKQMN
+388 HDVVGQSKENVKQMN
-403 EANLGNFTERQKDKP
+403 EANLGNFKERQKDKP

-439 IQNSDGVL
+439 IQNSAGVL

-458 LQEYRDIMSGKV
+458 LQEYRDIMSGKI

-551 SGQPGAPGTND
+551 SGPPGAPGTND

-575 ETVNAGTGVMTQ
+575 ETVNVGTGVMTQ

-595 MQQYKQF
+595 MQQFKQF

>member
-1 MPLFNHTTALLNNR
+1 
-15 ANSASTVS
+15 
-23 NGGNTTG
+23 
-30 SFDAAMESIGTALGE
+30 MESIGTALGE

-174 AIVDNLSAMDV
+174 SIADNLSAMNV

-191 DTDWLDILNTAS
+191 DTDWLDILNIAS
-203 NLLPSRRGKKGKG
+203 DLLPSRRGKKGKKGKKGKRG

-223 KPSGDK
+223 KPGGDK
-229 GGKGDSKK
+229 GGKGD
-237 TTKDN
+237 N
-242 KPNKKP
+242 
-248 SGDKGG
+248 
-254 KGDSKKTTKDNKEK
+254 KKTTKDNKEK
-268 TQSGKKGTEESKD
+268 AQSDKKGKEGQKD
-281 NKNKKNSSNK
+281 NKKNSSKK
-291 NKSPSKNN
+291 NNSPSKKN
-299 PPKKTPT
+299 PPKKTPS
-306 GPKQASNAGQKVAT
+306 GPKQASKAGQKVAT

-342 AKTGTKVATKV
+342 AKTGAKVATKV

-388 HDVVGQSKETVKQMN
+388 HDVVGQSKENVKQMN
-403 EANLGNFTERQKDKP
+403 EANLGNFKERQKDKP

-439 IQNSDGVL
+439 VQNSAGVL
-447 AFANDEKANSA
+447 AFANDEKASSA
-458 LQEYRDIMSGKV
+458 LQEYRDIMNGNV

-507 ALIDDTIASDKFN
+507 ALIDNAIADDKFN

-530 QDNKDNKDNATGDK
+530 QDNNGNKDNKDNATGDK
-544 KPAENAQ
+544 KPGENAQ
-551 SGQPGAPGTND
+551 PGQPGALGTND

-568 SMENNAR
+568 SMENNTQW
-575 ETVNAGTGVMTQ
+575 TVNAGTGVMTR
-587 DIMTAEAQ
+587 DIMTVEAQ

-616 QNMFTTTAQT
+616 QNMFNTTAQA

>member
-1 MPLFNHTTALLNNR
+1 MPLFSHTTALLNNR

-23 NGGNTTG
+23 NGGNPTG

-92 HGMASGLLPTTGAK
+92 HGIASGLLPTTGAK

-116 RSFSLKELFATSE
+116 RSFSPKELFATSE

-174 AIVDNLSAMDV
+174 AIADNLSAM
-185 GDDGGD
+185 GASDDGGD
-191 DTDWLDILNTAS
+191 DDTDWIDILNIAS
-203 NLLPSRRGKKGKG
+203 NLLPSRRGKKGKKVKKG
-216 KNNKPNK
+216 KKGKSNKPNK
-223 KPSGDK
+223 KTGGDK
-229 GGKGDSKK
+229 GGKGD
-237 TTKDN
+237 
-242 KPNKKP
+242 NKKI
-248 SGDKGG
+248 
-254 KGDSKKTTKDNKEK
+254 TKDNKEK
-268 TQSGKKGTEESKD
+268 NQSDKKGTEESKD

-342 AKTGTKVATKV
+342 AKTGAKVATKV

-388 HDVVGQSKETVKQMN
+388 HDVVGQSKENVKQMN
-403 EANLGNFTERQKDKP
+403 EANLGNFKERQKDKP

-439 IQNSDGVL
+439 IQNSAGVL

-458 LQEYRDIMSGKV
+458 LQEYRDIMSGKI

-551 SGQPGAPGTND
+551 SGPPGAPGTND

-575 ETVNAGTGVMTQ
+575 ETVNVGTGVMTQ

-595 MQQYKQF
+595 MQQFKQF

>member
-1 MPLFNHTTALLNNR
+1 MPLFSHTTALLNNR

-174 AIVDNLSAMDV
+174 SIADNLSAMNV

-191 DTDWLDILNTAS
+191 DTDWLDILNIAS
-203 NLLPSRRGKKGKG
+203 DLLPSRRGKKGKKGKKGKRG

-223 KPSGDK
+223 KPGGDK
-229 GGKGDSKK
+229 GGKGD
-237 TTKDN
+237 N
-242 KPNKKP
+242 
-248 SGDKGG
+248 
-254 KGDSKKTTKDNKEK
+254 KKTTKDNKEK
-268 TQSGKKGTEESKD
+268 AQSDKKGKEGQKD
-281 NKNKKNSSNK
+281 NKKNSSKK
-291 NKSPSKNN
+291 NNSPSKKN
-299 PPKKTPT
+299 PPKKTPS
-306 GPKQASNAGQKVAT
+306 GPKQASKAGQKVAT

-342 AKTGTKVATKV
+342 AKTGAKVATKV

-388 HDVVGQSKETVKQMN
+388 HDVVGQSKENVKQMN
-403 EANLGNFTERQKDKP
+403 EANLGNFKERQKGKP

-432 ASAKLHD
+432 ASTKLHD
-439 IQNSDGVL
+439 VQNSAGVL

-507 ALIDDTIASDKFN
+507 ALIDDAVATDKFN

-530 QDNKDNKDNATGDK
+530 QDNNDNKDNKDNATGNK
-544 KPAENAQ
+544 KPGEDAQ
-551 SGQPGAPGTND
+551 PGQPGAPGTND

-587 DIMTAEAQ
+587 DIMTVEAQ
-595 MQQYKQF
+595 MQQFKQF

-616 QNMFTTTAQT
+616 QNMFNTTAQA

>member
-1 MPLFNHTTALLNNR
+1 MPLFSHTTALLNNR

-185 GDDGGD
+185 GDDSRD

-203 NLLPSRRGKKGKG
+203 NLLPSRRGKKGKRGKKDKG

-223 KPSGDK
+223 KTGGDK
-229 GGKGDSKK
+229 GGKGD
-237 TTKDN
+237 
-242 KPNKKP
+242 NKKI
-248 SGDKGG
+248 
-254 KGDSKKTTKDNKEK
+254 TKDNKEK
-268 TQSGKKGTEESKD
+268 IQSDKKGTEESKD

-299 PPKKTPT
+299 PPQKTPT

-342 AKTGTKVATKV
+342 AKTGAKVATKV

-358 LRAVPVVGQVAG
+358 LRAVPVVGQVVG

-388 HDVVGQSKETVKQMN
+388 HDVVGQSKENVKQMN
-403 EANLGNFTERQKDKP
+403 EANLGNFKERQKDKP

-439 IQNSDGVL
+439 IQNSAGVL

-458 LQEYRDIMSGKV
+458 LQEYRDIMSGKI

-482 REAVK
+482 QEAVK

-551 SGQPGAPGTND
+551 SGPPGAPGTND

-575 ETVNAGTGVMTQ
+575 ETVNVGTGVMTQ

-595 MQQYKQF
+595 MQQFKQF